1 MCRCKCF
8 RNSFHFENTTIV
20 HRFSLFT
27 AAAGACAG
35 ASVFAT
41 HFTMKTQ
48 QLCTDSACSPQL
60 QVQMLFRIFRSVLP
74 AKVAVAAAHFNLETQ
89 QFCTDPVCS
98 PQLQVH
104 VQAHVHS
111 IGVLCSC
118 SCMCRCNCMCSCRC
132 MCRCMCRR
140 RCNAILAG
148 AYASTVASACACA
161 CAQVQLDISF
171 SFKLDA
177 VQKGSVGCEFRRRMA
192 SLQL

>member
-1 MCRCKCF
+1 MK
-8 RNSFHFENTTIV
+8 NIK
-20 HRFSLFT
+20 SL
-27 AAAGACAG
+27 A
-35 ASVFAT
+35 
-41 HFTMKTQ
+41 
-48 QLCTDSACSPQL
+48 DSACSPQL
-60 QVQMLFRIFRSVLP
+60 QVQMLFRIFRSALP

-140 RCNAILAG
+140 RCNTIRAG
-148 AYASTVASACACA
+148 AYASACASAVASACARIRP
-161 CAQVQLDISF
+161 DISY
-171 SFKLDA
+171 SFKLVA